1 MSHQHRRG
9 FTLIELLVVIAIISI
24 LAAMLLPALKN
35 AREKARMAA
44 CVNNLRQIG
53 MAIHMY
59 LEDYGSFPG
68 PSSAVF
74 YIYNLLP
81 SYIKSAK
88 TFSCTSDRD
97 PTVGGTYGFWYPGG
111 AGEFPLNG
119 LSYGINWELAGY
131 YLTDIPST
139 LSQIDSPTETWMFMD
154 FWHEW
159 GMFQQELTDNPPKI
173 LRANVHNDSAGPNVL
188 FVDGHVKW
196 MKQPLPRNKRF
207 WAGPY
212 DW

>member
-1 MSHQHRRG
+1 M
-9 FTLIELLVVIAIISI
+9 
-24 LAAMLLPALKN
+24 
-35 AREKARMAA
+35 
-44 CVNNLRQIG
+44 
-53 MAIHMY
+53 
-59 LEDYGSFPG
+59 
-68 PSSAVF
+68 
-74 YIYNLLP
+74 P

-88 TFSCTSDRD
+88 TFSCPSDRD

-111 AGEFPLNG
+111 VGEFPLNG

-154 FWHEW
+154 FWHAW

-173 LRANVHNDSAGPNVL
+173 LRANVHNDSLGPNVL

-196 MKQPLPRNKRF
+196 MKQPLPKNKIF